1 MGNVDMTADVKFME
15 EHLHYVKELNK
26 HTPLYNV

>member
-1 MGNVDMTADVKFME
+1 MGNVDMTADVKFMAQ
-15 EHLHYVKELNK
+15 HLDYMTELKK